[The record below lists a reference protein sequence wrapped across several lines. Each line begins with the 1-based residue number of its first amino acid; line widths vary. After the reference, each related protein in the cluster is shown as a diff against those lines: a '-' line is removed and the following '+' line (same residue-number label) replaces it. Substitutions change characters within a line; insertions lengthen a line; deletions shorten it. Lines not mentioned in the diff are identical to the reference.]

1 MNDADTYQEST
12 SLQVRRNTH
21 NYRRMRYFLSSQLKN
36 VVPFELV
43 CSVAGKPAAVSDK

>member
-1 MNDADTYQEST
+1 MMQTLIRKARPYKCAETPIIKAGCDIFCPATY
-12 SLQVRRNTH
+12 
-21 NYRRMRYFLSSQLKN
+21 N